1 MRKRISIVA
10 VGLLAMI
17 SMGQAPAPETK
28 PKKAPEAAKP
38 QTLEEVTADAVRY
51 HPDVR
56 AAAAEVELAQAKWL
70 QTKHN
75 VAIKVATAK
84 RAFENLKQQV
94 AVEEKGYQIASLS
107 LKTAKELYEKSAQ
120 VKNGLSLVDLK
131 QMVQVVSQHE
141 MQVAVLEKSMV
152 KLKGELANAE
162 ADYATFANSNQKV
175 LGEKAMYTFDM
186 AFAENQTFNKWV
198 PTQTVSVTGS
208 FANQLRESFDKMTT
222 LDAQKSAHL
231 ELVFSTI
238 LGSANVAGMVR
249 IPRQEQPTVM
259 SDAMRIDLPA
269 GKHSLATWLQLGVDE
284 TNDKLAELNTF
295 EPMPQRPKR
304 YELYIREY
312 GLLLADA
319 KNPPADAITV
329 SEFLKQVRSEKGR

>member
-1 MRKRISIVA
+1 MRKWTSLVA
-10 VGLLAMI
+10 VGVLAMI
-17 SMGQAPAPETK
+17 SLGQAPAPEATQKYVRPVAK
-28 PKKAPEAAKP
+28 PATP
-38 QTLEEVTADAVRY
+38 QTLEEATADAVRY

-56 AAAAEVELAQAKWL
+56 AAAAEVELAQAKLL

-94 AVEEKGYQIASLS
+94 AAEEKGYQIASFS
-107 LKTAKELYEKSAQ
+107 LNAAKEQYEKMAQ
-120 VKNGLSLVDLK
+120 VKNAISVTELK
-131 QMVQVVSQHE
+131 QMGLMVSQQE
-141 MQVAVLEKSMV
+141 MQVAALEKAMV

-162 ADYATFANSNQKV
+162 ADYATFANSSQKIR
-175 LGEKAMYTFDM
+175 GEVGVETLDIAWFHRVQ
-186 AFAENQTFNKWV
+186 ALPV
-198 PTQTVSVTGS
+198 PTSKVSGS
-208 FANQLRESFDKMTT
+208 FAIQLCESFDKMTT
-222 LDAQKSAHL
+222 LDAQKSVHL

-259 SDAMRIDLPA
+259 QDAMRIDLPA
-269 GKHSLATWLQLGVDE
+269 GKHSLATWLQLAVDE
-284 TNDKLAELNTF
+284 TNDTLMALHF
-295 EPMPQRPKR
+295 SQIGQRPKR

-319 KNPPADAITV
+319 KNPPSDAITA
-329 SEFLKQVRSEKGR
+329 SEFLKQVRTEKAK